1 MQRKRK
7 HGESKMAYAYVV
19 KGSEDGNLGV
29 YGNHKRALQA
39 AIAYVNQTQDPTEE
53 VEIRKVHKFYT
64 SVYGSYTS
72 AEVETFPIE

>member
-1 MQRKRK
+1 
-7 HGESKMAYAYVV
+7 MAYAYVV

-53 VEIRKVHKFYT
+53 MDIRKVHKSYT
-64 SVYGSYTS
+64 SIHGSYTS
-72 AEVETFPIE
+72 ADIETFYIE